1 MSERRIVW
9 QTLSELLARLE
20 DGVSALLEAKA
31 ADDGASPAAVQ
42 ALEQEVRKLGRAQFK
57 ANVLAEKQAE
67 QWDRAVATMEAATG
81 PAAGDQD
88 GSTLEETCARR
99 EAAARHELLQ
109 TIIPAL
115 DGLENA
121 IASGQSYLQQR
132 DRAAGSPVLSPA
144 QAALVSPVDRARLAG
159 WLDGLRLVRERL
171 LAVLEAGGVTPIPTV
186 GHAFDPY
193 LHVAVATT
201 AEGDGPVGTIVAEE
215 RTGYRSPDGVLRFA
229 DVIVLKPGAEGTQT
243 ASGG

>member
-20 DGVSALLEAKA
+20 NGVSALLKA
-31 ADDGASPAAVQ
+31 RAAGDGALSASVQ
-42 ALEQEVRKLGRAQFK
+42 VLEQEVRKLGKAQFK
-57 ANVLAEKQAE
+57 ANVLAEKQTE
-67 QWDRAVATMEAATG
+67 LWDRAVTMLKVADG
-81 PAAGDQD
+81 PAVGGQD
-88 GSTLEETCARR
+88 ASLLEEICARR

-115 DGLENA
+115 NGLENA

-201 AEGDGPVGTIVAEE
+201 AKGDGPAGTIVAEE
-215 RTGYRSPDGVLRFA
+215 RPGYRSPDGVLCYA
-229 DVIVLKPGAEGTQT
+229 DVVVLKPEAADTQT
-243 ASGG
+243 TSGG